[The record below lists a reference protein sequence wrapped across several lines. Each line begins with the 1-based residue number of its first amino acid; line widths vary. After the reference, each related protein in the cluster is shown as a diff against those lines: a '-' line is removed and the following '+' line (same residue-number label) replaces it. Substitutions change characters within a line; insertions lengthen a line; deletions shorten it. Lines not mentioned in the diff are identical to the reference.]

1 MLTLLTSLPR
11 WLVGI
16 VPGAV
21 LLGGLLVPPPWGPLM
36 LGLVTLFLFWLLVL
50 SWPRIDGRSR
60 AIRTVVVLLL
70 AAATVARSAGVI

>member
-1 MLTLLTSLPR
+1 
-11 WLVGI
+11 
-16 VPGAV
+16 
-21 LLGGLLVPPPWGPLM
+21 M

-70 AAATVARSAGVI
+70 AAATAARSAGVI